1 MTVPRAMAAPPAQH
15 SGMAP
20 PAGVR
25 DATRDAVEPAAPEPE
40 DTWRGVVESF
50 GQAQAAL
57 EGLLVALTAAGAQ
70 TDLPALPTEL
80 AWLTRTATRLAEQG
94 QQVRVRSH
102 TVLAAARASGRAVH
116 DDDAQFAASK
126 NSRSTRETRRD
137 AVLAEALGDPAPCG
151 DGGAGGAAGD
161 ESTAECAGDP
171 GTPVTDRPAG
181 DATASRAPRPLARAL
196 DAGVLSQDHA
206 LIILQELEALPGQV
220 SADLRLR
227 AEEILVA
234 RAQHLT
240 PRSLRRAARRVMAE
254 LGVPEQEVDAHQND
268 RVRTQEQRAWESASF
283 WMRDNGDGT
292 VHGQFTLPTLQGH
305 MLGKALDAL
314 VAPRRLARASS
325 GDGTSGSDG
334 TLTEASPDPD
344 GLAWKDRQID
354 WAHEKG
360 KALCELIDH
369 LPTHE
374 LGGRTT
380 VTLLVTTTLESL
392 RGETDRVGL
401 TDSGTEVSAGEVRRL
416 AAGAGI
422 VPVVL
427 GGDSV
432 PLDLGRRT
440 RLFTETQRRA
450 LALRYTECAEEHCD
464 RPFAWCEIHHID
476 PWASGVTRA
485 GPPDWAA
492 GSPGA
497 PPGAAGGA
505 TDLGNAIP
513 LCGRHHRRL
522 EDPSLRHTVSHDDEG
537 RAVLRFQRCLTGVP
551 R

>member
-1 MTVPRAMAAPPAQH
+1 MPRTMIGPPAQH
-15 SGMAP
+15 SGTAP
-20 PAGVR
+20 PPGVH
-25 DATRDAVEPAAPEPE
+25 DADRSVVPDAVEPGAAGSE
-40 DTWRGVVESF
+40 DAWRVVVESF
-50 GQAQAAL
+50 GQAQEAVEVLLQAL
-57 EGLLVALTAAGAQ
+57 AVAGGQA
-70 TDLPALPTEL
+70 DLPTGPTEL
-80 AWLTRTATRLAEQG
+80 AWLTRAATRLAEQG

-126 NSRSTRETRRD
+126 TSRTTRETRRD
-137 AVLAEALGDPAPCG
+137 AVLAEALGQPTACG
-151 DGGAGGAAGD
+151 GEGAGADAGGRGA
-161 ESTAECAGDP
+161 P
-171 GTPVTDRPAG
+171 PAG
-181 DATASRAPRPLARAL
+181 SSAGRSAAAPSPRPLARAL
-196 DAGVLSQDHA
+196 DAGLFSQDHA
-206 LIILQELEALPGQV
+206 LIILQELEALPEEV
-220 SADLRLR
+220 PTDLRRR
-227 AEEILVA
+227 AEEVLVTK
-234 RAQHLT
+234 AQRLT

-254 LGVPEQEVDAHQND
+254 LGVPEQVVDAHQNH
-268 RVRTQEQRAWESASF
+268 RVRTQEQRAWETASF

-292 VHGQFTLPTLQGH
+292 VRGQFTLPVLQGH

-314 VAPRRLARASS
+314 VAPRRLARAASV
-325 GDGTSGSDG
+325 DGTSDVDGTLGSDG
-334 TLTEASPDPD
+334 APSAASPDGPT
-344 GLAWKDRQID
+344 WKDRQID

-374 LGGRTT
+374 LGGRTN

-401 TDSGTEVSAGEVRRL
+401 TDAGTEVSAGEVRRL

-464 RPFAWCEIHHID
+464 RPFAWCEIHHVD
-476 PWASGVTRA
+476 PWASGGTRA

-522 EDPSLRHTVSHDDEG
+522 EDPSLRHTISHDDEG
-537 RAVLRFQRCLTGVP
+537 RAVLRFQRCPTGVP